1 METSG
6 DWNGGGPAPV
16 ETAFEEEAARA
27 AAEASAAPEA
37 GTDLGRQVKG
47 AILWRSG
54 SQIAAQILSWGST
67 LFVVRILNPSD
78 YGLFAMTQVVLAFLT
93 FLNGYGFAS
102 SLIRAESVEPFR
114 LRQTFGLLLLLNGA
128 LAAAQLVIAPLA
140 AAHYHQPQIA
150 TLLRWQSLLYL
161 STPFVA
167 IPEVLLIRRLQY
179 RPLAIVT
186 VAATGLGAATAIT
199 MALSGA
205 GVWTLVAA
213 PIVIFWARA
222 VGLVLATRCFLIPSF
237 DLRGTGAMVAFGA
250 ALLVNQGFWVIQSQ
264 ADVFIAG
271 RALDPHSLGLYAEAL
286 FLTQIFSSRF
296 VPPLNE
302 VAFPA
307 YARLQKDPERL
318 AASFLTAVR
327 LIMAIALPLYLGLAV
342 CAAPAVETLFGPK
355 WLAMAPLVSILA
367 LAMPAMTLQI
377 LFAPALN
384 AVGKPHV
391 TARISACG
399 AVLMPA
405 TFLVAVRFGSTGMAW
420 GWTIAFPLLC
430 AATWLQAR
438 RHIRVTLA
446 GLIDAITPSFVAA
459 IGMVSMVW
467 ALRALLPPLPAPALL
482 AVLGGSGVVT
492 YALLLRLG
500 APALVE
506 EVLGLAIRRRAQ
518 PA

>member
-1 METSG
+1 METNEWSG
-6 DWNGGGPAPV
+6 AGPAPV
-16 ETAFEEEAARA
+16 ETSFEEEAARA
-27 AAEASAAPEA
+27 AAAADAQAPA
-37 GTDLGRQVKG
+37 DDLGRQVKG
-47 AILWRSG
+47 AVLWRSG
-54 SQIAAQILSWGST
+54 SQIVAQLLSWGST
-67 LFVVRILNPSD
+67 LFVVRILDPSD
-78 YGLFAMTQVVLAFLT
+78 YGMFAMTQVVLAFLT

-102 SLIRAESVEPFR
+102 SLIRAERIEPYR
-114 LRQTFGLLLLLNGA
+114 LRQTFGLLLLLNGGLA
-128 LAAAQLVIAPLA
+128 LAQLAIAPLA
-140 AAHYHQPQIA
+140 AAHYHQPAVA

-179 RPLAIVT
+179 RPLALVT
-186 VAATGLGAATAIT
+186 IAATALGAATAISL
-199 MALSGA
+199 ALAGA
-205 GVWTLVAA
+205 GVWTLVVA

-222 VGLVLATRCFLIPSF
+222 LGLVAVTRCWLVPSF
-237 DLRGTGAMVAFGA
+237 DLKGTGAMVGFGA

-307 YARLQKDPERL
+307 YARLQQDPERL

-327 LIMAIALPLYLGLAV
+327 LIMAIALPLYFGLAV
-342 CAAPAVETLFGPK
+342 TAAPAVATLFGPK
-355 WLAMAPLVSILA
+355 WLAMAPLVAILA
-367 LAMPAMTLQI
+367 LAMPWMTLQI

-384 AVGKPHV
+384 ALGKPQV

-405 TFLVAVRFGSTGMAW
+405 TFLVAVRFGATGMAW
-420 GWTIAFPLLC
+420 GWTVAFPLL
-430 AATWLQAR
+430 AAVTWLQAR
-438 RHIRVTLA
+438 RHVGVTLA
-446 GLIDAITPSFVAA
+446 GLVDAVTPSLLAA
-459 IGMVSMVW
+459 AGMVAMVW
-467 ALRALLPPLPAPALL
+467 ALRALLPPLPAPALFALL
-482 AVLGGSGVVT
+482 ASAGAAA
-492 YALLLRLG
+492 YALLLRIG

-506 EVLGLAIRRRAQ
+506 EVLGLVVRPRRQ

>member
-1 METSG
+1 
-6 DWNGGGPAPV
+6 
-16 ETAFEEEAARA
+16 
-27 AAEASAAPEA
+27 
-37 GTDLGRQVKG
+37 
-47 AILWRSG
+47 
-54 SQIAAQILSWGST
+54 
-67 LFVVRILNPSD
+67 
-78 YGLFAMTQVVLAFLT
+78 
-93 FLNGYGFAS
+93 
-102 SLIRAESVEPFR
+102 
-114 LRQTFGLLLLLNGA
+114 
-128 LAAAQLVIAPLA
+128 
-140 AAHYHQPQIA
+140 
-150 TLLRWQSLLYL
+150 
-161 STPFVA
+161 
-167 IPEVLLIRRLQY
+167 
-179 RPLAIVT
+179 
-186 VAATGLGAATAIT
+186 
-199 MALSGA
+199 
-205 GVWTLVAA
+205 
-213 PIVIFWARA
+213 
-222 VGLVLATRCFLIPSF
+222 
-237 DLRGTGAMVAFGA
+237 MVAFGA
-250 ALLVNQGFWVIQSQ
+250 ALLVNQGFWVVQSQ

-342 CAAPAVETLFGPK
+342 CAAAAVETLFGPK
-355 WLAMAPLVSILA
+355 WLAMAPLVSVLA

-405 TFLVAVRFGSTGMAW
+405 TFLVAVRFGAVGMAW

-430 AATWLQAR
+430 ALTWLQAR
-438 RHIRVTLA
+438 RHVRITLA
-446 GLIDAITPSFVAA
+446 GLIDAIAPSLMAA

-482 AVLGGSGVVT
+482 AVLAASGVAT

-506 EVLGLAIRRRAQ
+506 EVFGLVVSRRVQ

>member
-1 METSG
+1 METSS
-6 DWNGGGPAPV
+6 DWNGAGPAPV
-16 ETAFEEEAARA
+16 ETAFGEEAARA
-27 AAEASAAPEA
+27 AAGDGADAAP
-37 GTDLGRQVKG
+37 DLGRQVKG
-47 AILWRSG
+47 AVLWRSG
-54 SQIAAQILSWGST
+54 SQIAAQVLSWGST
-67 LFVVRILNPSD
+67 LFVVRILDPSD

-102 SLIRAESVEPFR
+102 ALIRAESIDPYR
-114 LRQTFGLLLLLNGA
+114 LRQTFGLLLLLNGG

-140 AAHYHQPQIA
+140 AAHYHQPAIA

-179 RPLAIVT
+179 RPLALVT
-186 VAATGLGAATAIT
+186 VAATGLGAATAIS
-199 MALSGA
+199 MALAGA
-205 GVWTLVAA
+205 GVWTLVVA

-222 VGLVLATRCFLIPSF
+222 IGLVLATRCFLIPSF
-237 DLRGTGAMVAFGA
+237 DLRGTGAMVAFGG
-250 ALLVNQGFWVIQSQ
+250 ALLVNQGFWVVQSQ

-384 AVGKPHV
+384 AVGKPQV

-405 TFLVAVRFGSTGMAW
+405 TFLIAVRFGSTGMAW

-446 GLIDAITPSFVAA
+446 GLVDAITPSLVAA

-482 AVLGGSGVVT
+482 AVLGASGVAT

-506 EVLGLAIRRRAQ
+506 EVLGLVIRRRAQ